1 MDISNIGNNILTWI
15 QEKSA
20 YLVSF
25 LPTSPFRSVINQI
38 HDIPY
43 LSFINWFLP
52 IDFCVGVLMAWTTA
66 IAVYYMYM
74 IVLRWVKAIE

>member
-15 QEKSA
+15 QEKST

-25 LPTSPFRSVINQI
+25 LPTSPFRSVIGQI